1 MKAIAINGG
10 PRKNWNTAILLN
22 WALEGT
28 AVCGAETEYVHLY
41 DLNFKGCVSC
51 FACKTRG
58 GASYGTCGYRDK
70 LSPLLERIAA
80 AEILLIGSPIYFGT
94 VTGELRSFLE
104 RLLFPYGTYTDPP
117 RTLFPGT
124 LRSGLIYTMNV
135 SEEQAGNLGYFTHL
149 ANNERV
155 LQQRF
160 GSAESLYSFDTL
172 QFDDY
177 SLIEADRFDPVHKAK
192 RRQEIFPVDIQK
204 AFELGKRLATEVE

>member
-10 PRKNWNTAILLN
+10 PRKTWNTATLLN
-22 WALEGT
+22 KALEG
-28 AVCGAETEYVHLY
+28 AAANGAETEIIHLY
-41 DLNFKGCVSC
+41 DLDFKGCISC

-58 GASYGTCGYRDK
+58 GASYGSCGYRDA
-70 LSPLLERIAA
+70 LTPVLDRIASA
-80 AEILLIGSPIYFGT
+80 DILLVGSPIYFGT

-117 RTLFPGT
+117 RSLFPGKI
-124 LRSGLIYTMNV
+124 RSGLIYTMNV
-135 SEEQAGNLGYFTHL
+135 KEEQAETNGYFQHL

-160 GSAESLYSFDTL
+160 GSAESLYSFDTW

-177 SLIEADRFDPVHKAK
+177 AKVEADRFDPLLKAK
-192 RRQEIFPVDIQK
+192 RRQEVFPLDVQK
-204 AFELGKRLATEVE
+204 AYELGKRLSTAAE

>member
-10 PRKNWNTAILLN
+10 PRKKWNTSILLN
-22 WALEGT
+22 RALEG
-28 AVCGAETEYVHLY
+28 AAAGGAETETVHLY

-58 GASYGTCGYRDK
+58 GTSYGRCGYRDG
-70 LSPLLERIAA
+70 LSPVLEKIAA
-80 AEILLIGSPIYFGT
+80 ADILLIGSPIYFGT

-104 RLLFPYGTYTDPP
+104 RLLFPYGTYTEPP
-117 RTLFPGT
+117 RSLFPGT

-172 QFDDY
+172 QFEDY
-177 SLIEADRFDPVHKAK
+177 AVVEADRFDPVHKAK
-192 RRQEIFPVDIQK
+192 CRQEIFPVDVQK
-204 AFELGKRLATEVE
+204 AFELGKRLATDVE